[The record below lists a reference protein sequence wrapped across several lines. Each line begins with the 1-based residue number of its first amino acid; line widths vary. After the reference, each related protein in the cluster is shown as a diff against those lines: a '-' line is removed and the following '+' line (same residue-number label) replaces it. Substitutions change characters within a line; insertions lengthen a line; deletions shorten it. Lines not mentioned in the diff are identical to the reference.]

1 MAQRAPF
8 FTGLSRRLGVPHLA
22 AGAVLAIGSWMLVAD
37 APPVQAPAVW
47 HRSPDAAGHATAY
60 VDAAALAGLR
70 AGMPARFYSA
80 TGSQAYIPLHLV
92 DVDSVATRRLSDLD
106 LSSPYGGPLAASW
119 DTSGALR
126 LDRPIYRV
134 LLAGPAHA
142 PTPDRALGRV
152 LFTDGPAL
160 QDAAGRP
167 LSMR

>member
-1 MAQRAPF
+1 
-8 FTGLSRRLGVPHLA
+8 LS
-22 AGAVLAIGSWMLVAD
+22 I
-37 APPVQAPAVW
+37 
-47 HRSPDAAGHATAY
+47 AY

-92 DVDSVATRRLSDLD
+92 DVDSVATRRLSDLY

-126 LDRPIYRV
+126 LDQPIYRV
-134 LLAGPAHA
+134 LLAGPLHA
-142 PTPDRALGRV
+142 TTPDRALGRV

-160 QDAAGRP
+160 QEAAGRP